1 MYFDS
6 LLFLLPFTEIVD
18 TEGSIENDEPEL
30 SNVENRRDITSQAEA
45 RFSKPRT
52 VRKNTDEEI
61 VTLLK
66 EGNQMLSKSK
76 TCDSGQD
83 EDEFFLRSL
92 TSYMKG
98 FSEEQKLL
106 LRMEILKLIL
116 NFKQSSNDNSRFSQ
130 MTVTPNVRNETPRR
144 EPLSSIQNRFNN
156 PIQSVSYTTAND
168 LSENLEYI
176 PQPST
181 SQLSNVVSYTPTPV
195 HRDYVLITSP
205 ENDTCDT
212 LFSLGD
218 GDEEN

>member
-1 MYFDS
+1 MSSEDKTKY
-6 LLFLLPFTEIVD
+6 EIVD

-52 VRKNTDEEI
+52 
-61 VTLLK
+61 
-66 EGNQMLSKSK
+66 
-76 TCDSGQD
+76 
-83 EDEFFLRSL
+83 
-92 TSYMKG
+92 
-98 FSEEQKLL
+98 
-106 LRMEILKLIL
+106 
-116 NFKQSSNDNSRFSQ
+116 QSSNDNSRFSQ